1 MLKMMDQQKL
11 LDWLNKEK
19 IKDSEEIRKHKEN
32 LANQL
37 KKLNKEALFQKP
49 KKTLWTR
56 IKKMIWG
63 I

>member
-11 LDWLNKEK
+11 LDWLNKEQK
-19 IKDSEEIRKHKEN
+19 KDNEEIRKYKED

-37 KKLNKEALFQKP
+37 KKMNKDDLFQKP

>member
-1 MLKMMDQQKL
+1 MMDQQKL
-11 LDWLNKEK
+11 LDWLNKEQK
-19 IKDSEEIRKHKEN
+19 KDNEEIRKYKED

-37 KKLNKEALFQKP
+37 KKMNKDDMFQKP

>member
-1 MLKMMDQQKL
+1 MDQQKL
-11 LDWLNKEK
+11 LDWLNKEQK
-19 IKDSEEIRKHKEN
+19 KDNEEIRKYKED

-37 KKLNKEALFQKP
+37 KKMNKDDMFQKP

>member
-1 MLKMMDQQKL
+1 MMDQQKL
-11 LDWLNKEK
+11 LDWLNKEQK
-19 IKDSEEIRKHKEN
+19 KDDEEIRKYKED
-32 LANQL
+32 LAKQL
-37 KKLNKEALFQKP
+37 KKMNKEDLFQKP

>member
-1 MLKMMDQQKL
+1 MDQQKL
-11 LDWLNKEK
+11 LDWLNKEQK
-19 IKDSEEIRKHKEN
+19 KDNEEIRKYKED

-37 KKLNKEALFQKP
+37 KKMNKDDLFQKP

>member
-1 MLKMMDQQKL
+1 MMDQQKL
-11 LDWLNKEK
+11 LDWLNKEQK
-19 IKDSEEIRKHKEN
+19 KDNEEIRKYKED

-37 KKLNKEALFQKP
+37 KKMNKDDLFQKP

>member
-1 MLKMMDQQKL
+1 

-19 IKDSEEIRKHKEN
+19 IKDSQEIRKHKED

-37 KKLNKEALFQKP
+37 KKLNKEVLFQKP

>member
-1 MLKMMDQQKL
+1 MMDQQKL
-11 LDWLNKEK
+11 LDWLNKEQK
-19 IKDSEEIRKHKEN
+19 KDDEEIRKYKED
-32 LANQL
+32 LAKQL
-37 KKLNKEALFQKP
+37 KKMNKEDLFKKP

>member
-1 MLKMMDQQKL
+1 MMDRQKL
-11 LDWLNKEK
+11 LDWLNNEQK
-19 IKDSEEIRKHKEN
+19 KDSEEVRKYKED

-37 KKLNKEALFQKP
+37 KNLNKEDLFQKP